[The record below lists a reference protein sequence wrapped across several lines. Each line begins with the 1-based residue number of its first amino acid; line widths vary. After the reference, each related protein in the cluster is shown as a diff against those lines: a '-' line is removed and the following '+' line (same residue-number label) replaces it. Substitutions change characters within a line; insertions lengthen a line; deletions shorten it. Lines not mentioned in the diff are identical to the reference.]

1 MGPDNPGGKSAT
13 RTQCGI
19 KGGLSHKLGAGRDA
33 GSIAIVAAPSEDW
46 LTENGGAGL
55 LRGSSW
61 KHLEASIKWE
71 VPGCGVKSLWGRDCT
86 PRAGGQRLC
95 L

>member
-61 KHLEASIKWE
+61 KHLEGS
-71 VPGCGVKSLWGRDCT
+71 
-86 PRAGGQRLC
+86 
-95 L
+95 